1 MTHAVRFVAVAV
13 LVVLGGQSVYNG
25 ASGAGKTASRI
36 EEDPLMQYMLVYSLK
51 DTASPSEVAALTRKF
66 QSWQPPD
73 GITME
78 GNWSNGY
85 SGGYALFRTDDYT
98 LVGEV
103 ASQYSGVFSFTVDPV
118 TPVENMVPA
127 QLRGTDWAV
136 S

>member
-1 MTHAVRFVAVAV
+1 
-13 LVVLGGQSVYNG
+13 
-25 ASGAGKTASRI
+25 
-36 EEDPLMQYMLVYSLK
+36 MQYMLVYSLK
-51 DTASPSEVAALTRKF
+51 DTASPSEVAALLRKF

-78 GNWSNGY
+78 GNWSNGCF
-85 SGGYALFRTDDYT
+85 GGYALVRTDDYT

-103 ASQYSGVFSFTVDPV
+103 ASQYSGAFSFTVEPV
-118 TPVENMVPA
+118 TPVEDMVPA